1 MSGNTDDRVRAVAD
15 ELVRYLRAHPDA
27 ADTVEGAAR
36 WWLRRRPPAETLD
49 QAMTLLLNQ
58 RIVEK
63 HTLPEGT
70 TVFRGGPMLV
80 PDEGSRDRES

>member
-1 MSGNTDDRVRAVAD
+1 MSDNIDDEVRAVAA
-15 ELVRYLRAHPDA
+15 EIVSYLRAHPDA

-36 WWLRRRPPAETLD
+36 WWLRRRTQSETLD
-49 QAMTLLLNQ
+49 RAVTLLVNQ

-80 PDEGSRDRES
+80 PPERSRDPES